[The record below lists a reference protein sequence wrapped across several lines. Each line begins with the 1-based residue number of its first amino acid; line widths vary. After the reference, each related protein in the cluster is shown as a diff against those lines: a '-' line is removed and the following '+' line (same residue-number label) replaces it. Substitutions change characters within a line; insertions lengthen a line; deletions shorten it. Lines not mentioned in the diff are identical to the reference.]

1 MLGFVFLGLIIAC
14 VVTFAILAF
23 MFLSVAFEEPRSPV
37 TRKSLNPSGV
47 SLDNQPRRQTEQQPQ
62 AATPVLASS
71 GHAIS
76 GSQSEPSQPRE
87 PAFAGADVSFNW
99 KMLFSRDT
107 RHLRIL
113 VLLISVG
120 CATGLFA
127 RSQMVPVDF
136 GELGPYR
143 AAALDEIA
151 ALPSRLYSDAA
162 CLKCHESVAEERA
175 DSPHQAVNCSH
186 CHGLGH
192 QHIIDAELAAK
203 TPDHPIP
210 PVAEW
215 DGDFRTKIDLFITEN
230 RSTCLSCHESVV
242 GMPESFR
249 SINVAEHLEEQG
261 ADEVKSANV
270 CFECHTG
277 HSPGL

>member
-1 MLGFVFLGLIIAC
+1 MLSFVFLGVIFAC
-14 VVTFAILAF
+14 IVAFAIFVF

-37 TRKSLNPSGV
+37 TREALIQPSASLG
-47 SLDNQPRRQTEQQPQ
+47 DRPRRQTQAASQIPSVSDRATPGVRDGSPQ
-62 AATPVLASS
+62 A
-71 GHAIS
+71 
-76 GSQSEPSQPRE
+76 QE

-127 RSQMVPVDF
+127 RSQLVPADF
-136 GELGPYR
+136 GEVGPYR
-143 AAALDEIA
+143 AAALEEIA
-151 ALPSRLYSDAA
+151 ALPSRLHSDAT

-175 DSPHQAVNCSH
+175 DSPHIAVNCSH

-210 PVAEW
+210 PAVEW
-215 DGDFRTKIDLFITEN
+215 DGNFRTKIDLFITEN

>member
-1 MLGFVFLGLIIAC
+1 MLTVVFLGVVLAC
-14 VVTFAILAF
+14 VAMFAVLAF
-23 MFLSVAFEEPRSPV
+23 MFLSVAFEEPESSV
-37 TRKSLNPSGV
+37 ARKALNQPGV
-47 SLDNQPRRQTEQQPQ
+47 SPGNQSSQKLQPEIEMTPTSSR
-62 AATPVLASS
+62 AT
-71 GHAIS
+71 S
-76 GSQSEPSQPRE
+76 GSQGESPRE
-87 PAFAGADVSFNW
+87 PALAGADVSFNW

-127 RSQMVPVDF
+127 RSQMVPADY
-136 GELGPYR
+136 GEAGPYR
-143 AAALDEIA
+143 ASALEEIA
-151 ALPSRLYSDAA
+151 ALPSRLHSDAT
-162 CLKCHESVAEERA
+162 CLKCHESVAEERV
-175 DSPHQAVNCSH
+175 DSPHIAVNCSH

-210 PVAEW
+210 PAVEW

-230 RSTCLSCHESVV
+230 RFTCLSCHESVV
-242 GMPESFR
+242 GMPASFR

-261 ADEVKSANV
+261 ADEVKSASV